1 MKLLKNEFNISNE
14 NFINYQTKESKNM
27 YSILNQ
33 ALFKDVLENYKI

>member
-14 NFINYQTKESKNM
+14 NLINYQTKESNNI

-33 ALFKDVLENYKI
+33 ALLKDVLENYKT